1 MNTLVVPTPAA
12 SISRSRI
19 LSHAFLFIVG
29 FTLIFIA
36 EGATASAVGRLVLD
50 ERAWL
55 TRALGVIVTVLGL
68 NMLGVFRVPALA
80 MDRRIH
86 FQRAGVSEITSLL
99 TGVGFAAGWTPC
111 IGPVLAA
118 VLAMASA
125 SASVERGTE
134 LLFVYSLGLAVP
146 FMALA
151 MGLRQALPLF
161 VRMRRSI
168 RYFEIAAGL
177 IVVATGIVLLT
188 DSFVFVL
195 GRLYEWFPFLVTLGT
210 GPGITAGTAVSFSAA
225 FLAGLVS
232 CISPCVFP
240 LIPAYLSL
248 LTGQSL
254 ESLASAYR

>member
-1 MNTLVVPTPAA
+1 ML
-12 SISRSRI
+12 R
-19 LSHAFLFIVG
+19 HALLFIAG
-29 FTLIFIA
+29 FTLIFVA
-36 EGATASAVGRLVLD
+36 EGATASAVGQFVLA
-50 ERAWL
+50 ERSWL
-55 TRALGVIVTVLGL
+55 TRVLGLVVTVLGL
-68 NMLGVFRVPALA
+68 NMLGVFRLNVLA
-80 MDRRIH
+80 MDRRLH
-86 FQRAGVSEITSLL
+86 FQREGVSEVASLL

-125 SASVERGTE
+125 SNSIGRGTE

-151 MGLRQALPLF
+151 VSLQQALPLF
-161 VRMRRSI
+161 VRMRRHI

-188 DSFVFVL
+188 DSFVIVL
-195 GRLYEWFPFLVTLGT
+195 GRLYEWFPFMITLGT
-210 GPGITAGTAVSFSAA
+210 GPGIAAGTAVSFGAA

-254 ESLASAYR
+254 ESLSSAYS